1 MSLSRKFY
9 KRIRID
15 ADGVARSAWGP
26 SEDAVPSIEEA
37 DDDDEPSLA
46 LASQLAASQPPLDDD
61 GAEEDERAYT
71 PDYDDYINNGGQASY
86 PLRLGK
92 VPRYVP
98 DQPVDS
104 VPDFSDAEE
113 EAEFRAKVAAT
124 YKWMAEEGARSTAAY
139 LTPAAAAAKRKYGG
153 MTGGVYGDYANDNNN
168 DNDGDDLEIE
178 ELSEEGDDQDD
189 QDEEGEEDQTA
200 ESAARIGMIDNLVDL
215 LETVG
220 VTLNFLVNVQGADID
235 PTDLQQVRETL
246 GRYVEDEN
254 NNNQNQQ
261 QQQQQ
266 PWKTSAEDAPD
277 RAEAMVERL
286 FDMPL
291 REFLPLAYDI
301 AEFRDELEAR
311 GINL

>member
-1 MSLSRKFY
+1 MSLSRKFH
-9 KRIRID
+9 KRIRIG

-26 SEDAVPSIEEA
+26 SGNPVPSIEEA
-37 DDDDEPSLA
+37 DDDEPP
-46 LASQLAASQPPLDDD
+46 SQPPPPPQL
-61 GAEEDERAYT
+61 EEDNERAYT
-71 PDYDDYINNGGQASY
+71 PDYDPYDDYDYYHGSP
-86 PLRLGK
+86 PLK

-98 DQPVDS
+98 NQPVDS
-104 VPDFSDAEE
+104 IPDFSDDEE

-124 YKWMAEEGARSTAAY
+124 YKWMEEEGVRSAAAY
-139 LTPAAAAAKRKYGG
+139 LTPAAAALKRKHSR
-153 MTGGVYGDYANDNNN
+153 MANGTSNGNNN
-168 DNDGDDLEIE
+168 NNGDDLEIVS
-178 ELSEEGDDQDD
+178 LSEESSGDGNDQDGEEAKD
-189 QDEEGEEDQTA
+189 EGETS
-200 ESAARIGMIDNLVDL
+200 ESAARVGMIDNMVEL

-246 GRYVEDEN
+246 GKYAEDEN
-254 NNNQNQQ
+254 QQ
-261 QQQQQ
+261 QK
-266 PWKTSAEDAPD
+266 PWHTSAEEAPD